1 MLSFDQAFRAR
12 NDLSMQA
19 RLGLFLILMLYI
31 CRPIDAA
38 AYVQQLQQ
46 QEWLQRTLAYQT
58 MQQHMYGIHPM
69 NQPQY
74 ASQEQFRGYYQPTD
88 VQSCGK
94 NQKGKRPRNQ
104 HKNNTGAAAADKA
117 GSKRSH
123 DHDRRLMSVKKS
135 QQEHLSEKRP
145 HGHKQTTDR
154 RARGKNAKQQPQ
166 KQQSKQNVA
175 AVTADEVQKA
185 PLRVKSKQTKKRNK
199 KQTKKTNRKDKEK
212 NSRKRNN
219 EASKKAN
226 NKANQK
232 QNSKTVNAFAALEQS
247 DSEDES

>member
-1 MLSFDQAFRAR
+1 
-12 NDLSMQA
+12 
-19 RLGLFLILMLYI
+19 
-31 CRPIDAA
+31 
-38 AYVQQLQQ
+38 
-46 QEWLQRTLAYQT
+46 
-58 MQQHMYGIHPM
+58 MYGIHPIM

-74 ASQEQFRGYYQPTD
+74 ASQEQFRGYYQPAD

-94 NQKGKRPRNQ
+94 NPKGKRPRNQ
-104 HKNNTGAAAADKA
+104 HKNNTGAAAAADKA
-117 GSKRSH
+117 VSKRSH
-123 DHDRRLMSVKKS
+123 EQDHRPLCVKKS
-135 QQEHLSEKRP
+135 QQEHLGEKRP

-154 RARGKNAKQQPQ
+154 RARGKNPKQQPQ

-175 AVTADEVQKA
+175 AATAGEVQKA

-199 KQTKKTNRKDKEK
+199 KQTRKAHRKDKEK
-212 NSRKRNN
+212 NSGKRNN

-232 QNSKTVNAFAALEQS
+232 QNSKTVNVFAALEQS